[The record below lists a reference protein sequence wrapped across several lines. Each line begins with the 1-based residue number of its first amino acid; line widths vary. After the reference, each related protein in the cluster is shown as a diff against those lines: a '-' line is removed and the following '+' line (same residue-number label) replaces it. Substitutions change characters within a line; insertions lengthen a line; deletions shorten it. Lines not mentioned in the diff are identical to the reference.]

1 MSKIGFVYLI
11 TNEGQSVM
19 YIGST
24 KRDINTRW
32 KEHQKYA
39 TYTSED
45 IDYATITVAM
55 HDTWKRCNSF
65 DGWSIIELSAIE
77 YVYIE
82 HLRMYEQLWIN
93 KYRLKYGDR
102 IINIDN
108 PAYQLN
114 TYIFRRTNPHYK
126 KHNNYRAKCDCGKH
140 IKNSNLARHKKTTLH
155 HRRMILLVE

>member
-11 TNEGQSVM
+11 SNEDQSVM

-24 KRDINTRW
+24 TRTLYRRW

-39 TYTSED
+39 TYD
-45 IDYATITVAM
+45 VDVLTISIHQYL
-55 HDTWKRCNSF
+55 HDTWVRTNSL
-65 DGWSIIELSAIE
+65 DGWSITELATIE
-77 YVYIE
+77 YVHIE
-82 HLRMYEQLWIN
+82 HLQVYEQLWIN

-114 TYIFRRTNPHYK
+114 TYIFRRTHVNYKPHK
-126 KHNNYRAKCDCGKH
+126 NYRAKCDCGKH
-140 IKNSNLARHKKTTLH
+140 IKNSNLARHKKSDVH
-155 HRRMILLVE
+155 YRRMILLNA